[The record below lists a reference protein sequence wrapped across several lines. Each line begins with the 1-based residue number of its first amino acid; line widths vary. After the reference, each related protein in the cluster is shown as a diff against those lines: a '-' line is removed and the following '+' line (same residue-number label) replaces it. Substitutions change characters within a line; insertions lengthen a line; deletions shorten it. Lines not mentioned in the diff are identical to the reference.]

1 MREDACGFLHNV
13 HMHTADST
21 TRNNDFFT
29 PTVGVLFFYRNQPFE
44 ERGACVGVINMT
56 LLFQKCHSKLHI
68 TISEL

>member
-1 MREDACGFLHNV
+1 MAFYIMYTCTRQ
-13 HMHTADST
+13 TAQHETMTFST
-21 TRNNDFFT
+21 L
-29 PTVGVLFFYRNQPFE
+29 TVGVLFFYRNQPFE